1 MTNYRKIKSI
11 TDVIK
16 RFIEKIKTLENIS
29 VILVLSFVA
38 TMLVLYGIFKYIDY
52 SNTIKTETRIKADYI
67 SELGSLILREP
78 LWNYDMETI
87 RSIVTALG
95 NDEEIKEIQLI
106 NVDNSIIYETSNSK
120 KTHPEN
126 KNNLIYAE
134 APLVKDG
141 VDEVGNPIENQ
152 YIGAIRIGITN
163 YYKEKN
169 LVKEFIYSVFWVL
182 VALIFASYSISEI
195 LRQEKNSKD
204 RVSAILNNMADS
216 VITIDENLVIKTC
229 NLATERVFGYKENE
243 LIDKD
248 VKCLLK
254 FDGAQD
260 NQNFSIEELRTYVN
274 KELFGIK
281 NDKTEIPIEFNL
293 GTINMNKENT
303 YILVIR
309 DITERYEVDRVKNEF
324 VSIVSH
330 ELRTPLTS
338 IKGSLELALAGVFG
352 AVPDKMRDIL
362 TIAYG
367 NSKRLNF
374 LINDI
379 LDINKISQ
387 GKIDFDFKNLPLL
400 PIIEETIEQNLDYA
414 KQYNVGIEIKENI
427 SGDIFVTADKDRLI
441 QILVNLLS
449 NAIKFSHNGGK
460 VHIYVEEGESSVI
473 INVQDYGVGI
483 PETAQDKIFKKFSQ
497 VDSSATRAKGGTGLG
512 LYINKMLVDRMNG
525 KISFVSEENKGSIF
539 SVEVPKAS

>member
-1 MTNYRKIKSI
+1 MNNYRKIKSI
-11 TDVIK
+11 TDIIK
-16 RFIEKIKTLENIS
+16 GFIEKIKTLENIS

-52 SNTIKTETRIKADYI
+52 SNTIKIETRTKADYI
-67 SELGSLILREP
+67 SELGSFILREP

-87 RSIVTALG
+87 KSIVTALG
-95 NDEEIKEIQLI
+95 NDEEIKELQLI
-106 NVDNSIIYETSNSK
+106 NVDNSIIYETSDSK
-120 KTHPEN
+120 KPHPGN

-141 VDEVGNPIENQ
+141 IDEVGNPIENQ
-152 YIGAIRIGITN
+152 YIGSFRVGITN

-169 LVKEFIYSVFWVL
+169 LVKEFVYSLFWVL

-216 VITIDENLVIKTC
+216 VITIDENLIIKTC
-229 NLATERVFGYKENE
+229 NLATEKVFGYKENE
-243 LIDKD
+243 LIDMNLKS
-248 VKCLLK
+248 LFK
-254 FDGAQD
+254 FDIKQD
-260 NQNFSIEELRTYVN
+260 NKKFSIKELRTYVN

-281 NDKTEIPIEFNL
+281 NDKTEVPIEFNL
-293 GTINMNKENT
+293 GTINMNNENT

-338 IKGSLELALAGVFG
+338 IKASLELALTGVLG
-352 AVPDKMRDIL
+352 TVPDKMREVI
-362 TIAYG
+362 TIAHG

-387 GKIDFDFKNLPLL
+387 GKIDFDFKNLSLL

-414 KQYNVGIEIKENI
+414 KQYNVGIEIKDNI
-427 SGDIFVTADKDRLI
+427 SGYIIVNTDKHRLM
-441 QILVNLLS
+441 QILVNLIS

-460 VHIYVEEGESSVI
+460 VHIYVEERENSVI
-473 INVQDYGVGI
+473 INVQDYGIGI
-483 PETAQDKIFKKFSQ
+483 PEKAQDKIFKKFSQ
-497 VDSSATRAKGGTGLG
+497 VDSSSTRAKGGTGLG

-525 KISFVSEENKGSIF
+525 KISFVSEENKGSTF